1 MKRLKQLLCLLPA
14 LLVLTLSAPVHAG
27 DKEGDVGPF
36 IPAPVKGKQCVRDT
50 ADMRRN
56 HMKYLLKH
64 RTETLRE
71 GIRTKKYSLKACI
84 QCHVPQEG
92 TTAAAEAK
100 GKGFFCQNCHLYA
113 GVKVDCFE
121 CHNTTPQKTAQFH
134 PLVSPAMK
142 ALKSKSSAETLNQLA
157 AGETNTGAMQ

>member
-27 DKEGDVGPF
+27 DKEGGVGPV

-71 GIRTKKYSLKACI
+71 GIRTKKYSLKECLS
-84 QCHVPQEG
+84 CHVPADNTVQAGEAHEG
-92 TTAAAEAK
+92 NH
-100 GKGFFCQNCHLYA
+100 FCMNCHAYV
-113 GVKVDCFE
+113 GVSIDCFE

>member
-14 LLVLTLSAPVHAG
+14 LLVLTLSAPASAANNENG
-27 DKEGDVGPF
+27 VGPF
-36 IPAPVKGKQCVRDT
+36 IPAPVKGEQCVEDT

-64 RTETLRE
+64 RNETMRE
-71 GIRTKKYSLKACI
+71 GIRTKQHSLKECLE
-84 QCHVPQEG
+84 CHVPADSTVQAGDHEG
-92 TTAAAEAK
+92 DH
-100 GKGFFCQNCHLYA
+100 FCMNCHSYV
-113 GVKVDCFE
+113 GVSLDCFE
-121 CHNTTPQKTAQFH
+121 CHNTKPQKNAQFH

-142 ALKSKSSAETLNQLA
+142 ALKSQPSAETLNQLA